1 MEPGESKMTRQGRY
15 SSLDI
20 HEAVFARP
28 PARRSIEDM
37 DEGIRS
43 HLRRTHAHRLPQ
55 RDRDALGTLDE
66 PLSPRRPSASAEP

>member
-1 MEPGESKMTRQGRY
+1 MKPNESKPAVRRRY

-20 HEAVFARP
+20 HKAVFGRP

-43 HLRRTHAHRLPQ
+43 HMRRTHAPRSPQ
-55 RDRDALGTLDE
+55 RERNAPGTLDE
-66 PLSPRRPSASAEP
+66 PLSSRRPSAPVEP